1 MNPTEMLQNPCFSDN
16 ALSKIDNF
24 DEQATILF
32 EVFEGKECT
41 WERTGLTVSD
51 DAENGKSIKK
61 AVAWYSVS
69 SGNEEF
75 TFLIID
81 CLEDDN
87 SSNNIGLYT
96 LWVVDSENEDSQLTA
111 WQDMETPGIHIA
123 IAK

>member
-1 MNPTEMLQNPCFSDN
+1 MTQYSYT
-16 ALSKIDNF
+16 ALDLAEKINY
-24 DEQATILF
+24 
-32 EVFEGKECT
+32 
-41 WERTGLTVSD
+41 
-51 DAENGKSIKK
+51 NGAKGSVRPDYYKVGHSVDIKN
-61 AVAWYSVS
+61 YNLESS
-69 SGNEEF
+69 SGRRNEEF